1 MAVKRYYSSSAIDT
15 TLSVGCS
22 SSDTTITV
30 SSTTGFPASYPYTLA
45 ISYDTSTEEL
55 VNVVGAAGTVLTVG
69 TTVGTGSTTGRGVDG
84 TTAQAHA
91 AGVSVKHVISGR
103 DLRETQEHY
112 NASTAYTVT
121 NGSSTDSFN
130 LHGIASGEGN
140 VVGESKAQTL
150 TNKTISGSSNTIS
163 NIGNS
168 SLTNSAVTVNGSSV
182 SLGGSV
188 TVTATPTDGTV
199 TDAKIVSGGLSASKI
214 TGTAVTQA
222 DTGTVTS
229 TMIADGAI
237 VNADVNASAAIAAT
251 KIAGTAVTQADT
263 GTVTSAMIADGTIVD
278 ADISTTA
285 AITKTKI
292 GGTAV
297 TLADTG
303 TVTNTMLAG
312 SIADSKL
319 NQITTA
325 GKVATS
331 AISGLA
337 ASATTDTTNASYI
350 SSGTLAVARGGTGAT
365 TTTGTGNNVLS
376 SGPSIGGATLSGITT
391 LSGSIYANSQT
402 VTAANVG
409 YLNGVTSAIQDQL
422 DSKTGVSTLSYTP
435 TFSGTSVNTTG
446 ATITGV
452 AYQIGSVV
460 FFQVSVTAPSPIGSF
475 TFGSGAVT
483 VSLPVAASMASVA
496 SATAV
501 KSGIGTKAGTGYIAS
516 GASTVGIKFPATTA
530 GDYDRALNNTVPFTW
545 AANDIFLIEGFYTV

>member
-229 TMIADGAI
+229 T
-237 VNADVNASAAIAAT
+237 
-251 KIAGTAVTQADT
+251 
-263 GTVTSAMIADGTIVD
+263 MIADGTIVD